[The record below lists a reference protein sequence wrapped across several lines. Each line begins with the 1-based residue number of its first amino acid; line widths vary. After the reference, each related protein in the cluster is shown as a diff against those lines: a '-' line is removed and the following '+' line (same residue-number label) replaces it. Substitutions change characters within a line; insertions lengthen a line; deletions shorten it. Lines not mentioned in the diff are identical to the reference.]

1 MRAVFIGILLVMAGT
16 LVACGEKAPVITEPG
31 PDLREQIIQESEV
44 REEPPAAPPPPVQ
57 VTVPAPAPVINVT
70 VAVSGSDISVAVAV
84 SKPKEPSLESIRRAA
99 KGGDAEAQI
108 ALAALYYQGKG
119 VLQDHAK
126 SAEWMR
132 RAMERLRRAAEQG
145 DVEAQYRL
153 GCMHHPNGPFG
164 CFVFKERN
172 AFPSAFSGISNFDDY
187 SSLVGGILQPHENA
201 METMKWFRLAA
212 EQGHAKA
219 QSGLGGIYGTRA
231 AGCLLCREY
240 GVCRKGPFD
249 IAACTDDEAELKNN
263 WESYIWHSLAA
274 ANGYKPAAEIRDKAA
289 EFLSPAQLSAAQAEA
304 ARRRAKIQGG
314 IDN

>member
-1 MRAVFIGILLVMAGT
+1 MRAAFIGILLTMAGA
-16 LVACGEKAPVITEPG
+16 LVACGKNDPVITEPG

-70 VAVSGSDISVAVAV
+70 VAVSAPDISVAVAV

-99 KGGDAEAQI
+99 EGGDAESQI

-132 RAMERLRRAAEQG
+132 RAMEGLRRAAERG
-145 DVEAQYRL
+145 DAEAQYRL
-153 GCMHHPNGPFG
+153 GCMHRLGG
-164 CFVFKERN
+164 CFVFKEQN
-172 AFPSAFSGISNFDDY
+172 AFPNAFSGISTNLDDY
-187 SSLVGGILQPHENA
+187 FSLVDGILQPHENA
-201 METMKWFRLAA
+201 MEAMKWFRLAA

-219 QSGLGGIYGTRA
+219 QYELGGIYGARA
-231 AGCLLCREY
+231 AGCRLCREY

-263 WESYIWHSLAA
+263 RESYIWNSLAA
-274 ANGYKPAAEIRDKAA
+274 ANGHKWAAESRDKVA

-314 IDN
+314 MGN